1 MAKILTFAGSSRQ
14 GSWNRRVVEAAANGA
29 EAVGA
34 EVTRLDLARYP
45 LPIFDEDL
53 EARGFP
59 ENAAELKRIFKD
71 HHALLIGCP
80 EYNSSITPLLKNV
93 IDWVSRPTGD
103 ASPLEAFDGKVAGL
117 VAASGGAIGG
127 LRGLFHV
134 RDILQNIRV
143 TVVPTMLAVGSV
155 HEKCDDTG
163 AVTDGKTRDQ
173 LEAVGASVAK
183 AAAALHATH

>member
-1 MAKILTFAGSSRQ
+1 MTKILMFAGSTRQ
-14 GSWNRRVVEAAANGA
+14 GSWNRRVAEAAAQGA
-29 EAVGA
+29 EAAGA
-34 EVTRLDLARYP
+34 EVTRLDLTQYP

-53 EARGFP
+53 ETRGFP
-59 ENAAELKRIFKD
+59 DNAAELKRIFKD
-71 HHALLIGCP
+71 HDGLLIGCP

-103 ASPLEAFDGKVAGL
+103 AAPLEAFDGKVAGL
-117 VAASGGAIGG
+117 VAASSGGLGG

-143 TVVPTMLAVGSV
+143 IVMPKMAAVGKV

-163 AVTDGKTRDQ
+163 AVTDASTRDQ
-173 LEAVGASVAK
+173 LHGVGAEVAH
-183 AAAALHATH
+183 AATQLRRPA